1 MTDTGPEGLRLALAD
16 LDELRLELA
25 EVTRD
30 WRLSVVVRTYD
41 PNENGQEDY
50 DDEAMLFEEHGY
62 AHSSTR
68 EWAGNPPEWLLTA
81 TYTKDIIEGEGG
93 PAIIV
98 RTYQGKQQADAV
110 VLFEADAVN
119 LAVDG
124 YSPTTQSWAQG
135 QWGCGAFL
143 VALLLCIV
151 LVGFLVFI
159 YMLLVK
165 PVGTLTVTYERTAP
179 TVASRDAPRPVVKR
193 APKREAETPVSD
205 PEARLAK
212 LERLRATGA
221 ITDDEFAARR
231 NKILDEI

>member
-1 MTDTGPEGLRLALAD
+1 MTDIDPAGLRRAQAD

-41 PNENGQEDY
+41 ANEDGQEDY
-50 DDEAMLFEEHGY
+50 EDEAMLFEEHGY
-62 AHSSTR
+62 AHSSAR
-68 EWAGNPPEWLLTA
+68 EWIGNPPEWRLA
-81 TYTKDIIEGEGG
+81 ASYTKGIVEGEGG
-93 PAIIV
+93 PAVIV

-143 VALLLCIV
+143 VALLLSIV
-151 LVGFLVFI
+151 LVGLLVFI

-165 PVGTLTVTYERTAP
+165 PVGTLTVTYERTASKGAALP
-179 TVASRDAPRPVVKR
+179 ASAQ
-193 APKREAETPVSD
+193 PKGIANAGSNV
-205 PEARLAK
+205 EARLAT
-212 LERLRATGA
+212 LERLRSKGA
-221 ITDDEFAARR
+221 MSAEEYAARR
-231 NKILDEI
+231 NKILDDI

>member
-143 VALLLCIV
+143 GALVLCIV
-151 LVGFLVFI
+151 LVGILVFI

-165 PVGTLTVTYERTAP
+165 PVGTLTVTYERTASKGAALP
-179 TVASRDAPRPVVKR
+179 ASAQPNGIASP
-193 APKREAETPVSD
+193 ASSI
-205 PEARLAK
+205 EARLAT
-212 LERLRATGA
+212 LERLRSAGA
-221 ITDDEFAARR
+221 ISEDEYGARR
-231 NKILDEI
+231 NKVLDDI